1 LKEEKVP
8 AEARPRARRL
18 PSGRWQLRYT
28 VDGLV
33 QSGGVYDSKTEAL
46 NAYRDVIAPSLNG
59 GGRRDL
65 TVRQLADVYLDRHAA
80 VAAPRTIRTLRER
93 MVRPL
98 DTFGDTPLRELE
110 GMADEMAGFA
120 ARLPERYRYSVMGA
134 FRQVL
139 AAGVRYGQLGT
150 NPAKAAGRNPQPRPR
165 GIRVFSPAEL
175 DALADE
181 LDARG
186 AAAII
191 LAAATGLRPAEW
203 AGLRHSDVEKAR
215 RVLTVRGTKTARSH
229 REVPLT
235 AAAIGALDTLTVARL
250 SPYLF
255 AGPKGGPLDV
265 HNFRQREWGPAVV
278 ASGVARPARLYD
290 LRSTF
295 ASNSLA
301 AGLTVYELARVM
313 GTSVQMIER
322 HYGALLDTAA
332 ESMLARLEAGSRA
345 QLMPKTSETG
355 GTQ

>member
-1 LKEEKVP
+1 
-8 AEARPRARRL
+8 
-18 PSGRWQLRYT
+18 
-28 VDGLV
+28 
-33 QSGGVYDSKTEAL
+33 
-46 NAYRDVIAPSLNG
+46 
-59 GGRRDL
+59 
-65 TVRQLADVYLDRHAA
+65 
-80 VAAPRTIRTLRER
+80 
-93 MVRPL
+93 
-98 DTFGDTPLRELE
+98 
-110 GMADEMAGFA
+110 MAGFV

-203 AGLRHSDVEKAR
+203 GGLRHSDVEKAR

-332 ESMLARLEAGSRA
+332 ESCWPGSRPARVPNSCPKRPKPEERSRAKDEARARRKPASLCASLGTARNGSKRLARLAKPALS
-345 QLMPKTSETG
+345 QLS
-355 GTQ
+355 